1 MKHTALPGMAIVAC
15 MAISWGVV
23 YAGGFQITA
32 HSVSP
37 GGGASSGGCRRLEAT
52 LGEPVNGSSAG
63 SSFVVVAG
71 FQARIAA
78 YERDSI
84 FNDGFQEC
92 L

>member
-1 MKHTALPGMAIVAC
+1 MKHTALFGMAIVAC
-15 MAISWGVV
+15 MATSWGVV

-32 HSVSP
+32 HSVSA
-37 GGGASSGGCRRLEAT
+37 GGGTSSGGCRRLEAT
-52 LGEPVNGSSAG
+52 LGEPVNGSLVG
-63 SSFVVVAG
+63 GSFVIVAG
-71 FQARIAA
+71 FQAHIAA

>member
-1 MKHTALPGMAIVAC
+1 MKHTALFRMAIVAC
-15 MAISWGVV
+15 MATSWGVV

-52 LGEPVNGSSAG
+52 LGEPANGRSAAG
-63 SSFVVVAG
+63 GFVLVAG
-71 FQARIAA
+71 FQAHIAA

-84 FNDGFQEC
+84 FNDGFQEG